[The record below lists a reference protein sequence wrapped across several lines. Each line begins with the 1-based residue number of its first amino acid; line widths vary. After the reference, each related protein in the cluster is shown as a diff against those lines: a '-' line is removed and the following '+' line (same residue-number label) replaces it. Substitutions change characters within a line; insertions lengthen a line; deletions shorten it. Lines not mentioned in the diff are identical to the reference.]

1 MTSFGGDDDDD
12 DNRPGFDDDPDGE
25 DEVEIAA
32 MNEQAAME
40 MEEMDGMEGGEVE
53 LDDMMDVDAMD
64 IEMGFDDFGGGDGN
78 I

>member
-12 DNRPGFDDDPDGE
+12 SNRPGFDDDPDGE